1 MNRHLVI
8 RCAVVA
14 SLGGFLFGF
23 DTAVISGT
31 TGALTELWQLSP
43 GQLGVTVSSALWGTI
58 TGALIGGFP
67 ADRFGRKPV
76 LFAIA
81 ALYVISALGTALVS
95 DWGLFLALRI
105 LGGLAVGGASVIAP
119 LYTAEISPA
128 KIRGRLVATV
138 QFNIVIGIVAAYIS
152 NWIIVGIAPEDA
164 AWRWM
169 LGIEAVPA
177 AVFFVL
183 LFTIPESPRWLEG
196 KGRTAEARRIMRA
209 LFDPQEYATLRASF
223 ESLGSAG
230 AGTLERGHRTRF
242 FSRSNLRP
250 ILLATLIAVFSQFAG
265 TNAILYYAPS
275 LLEQAGIPGD
285 SAFFAS
291 ISVGVVNMVFTGL
304 GMVLIDRIGRRPL
317 VTIGASINF
326 VALIAIAVI
335 FLVTGSNVSPV
346 TGMVILALILVFIAA
361 LAAGLGSV
369 LWPYIAEIF
378 PNEHRARG
386 QALGSTAHWVSSALV
401 SGLFPVMASFSMTF
415 TFLFYAAF
423 MGAAVIWSRTMMVE
437 TKGTRLEE
445 VH

>member
-1 MNRHLVI
+1 MNRQLVI

-31 TGALTELWQLSP
+31 TGALTELWQLTP

-58 TGALIGGFP
+58 VGALIGGIP
-67 ADRFGRKPV
+67 ADRFGRRPV
-76 LFAIA
+76 LFVIA

-119 LYTAEISPA
+119 LYTAEISPTR
-128 KIRGRLVATV
+128 IRGRLVATV
-138 QFNIVIGIVAAYIS
+138 QFNIVIGIVAAYVS
-152 NWIIVGIAPEDA
+152 NWIIVGIAPSDL

-177 AVFFVL
+177 ALFFVL
-183 LFTIPESPRWLEG
+183 LFTIPESPRWLAG
-196 KGRTAEARRIMRA
+196 KGRTAEADPIMKA
-209 LFDPQEYATLRASF
+209 LFDPQEYEAVRASLA
-223 ESLGSAG
+223 SPGTAG
-230 AGTLERGHRTRF
+230 ALQSRHRTRF
-242 FSRSNLRP
+242 FSRANLRP

-291 ISVGVVNMVFTGL
+291 ISVGVVNMVFTAV
-304 GMVLIDRIGRRPL
+304 GMILIDRIGRRPL
-317 VTIGASINF
+317 VTIGASINLA
-326 VALIAIAVI
+326 ALLAIAVI
-335 FLVTGSNVSPV
+335 FLVTGSDVSPV

-401 SGLFPVMASFSMTF
+401 SGLFPVMAAFSMTF

-423 MGAAVIWSRTMMVE
+423 MAAAVIWSRTMMVE